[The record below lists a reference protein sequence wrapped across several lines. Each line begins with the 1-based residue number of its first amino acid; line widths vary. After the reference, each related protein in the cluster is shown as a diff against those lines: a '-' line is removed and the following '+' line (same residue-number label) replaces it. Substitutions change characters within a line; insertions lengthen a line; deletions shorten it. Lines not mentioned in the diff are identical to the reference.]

1 MKTKEIVSLII
12 SAAVAFTAC
21 KKKKEDVPGNQPV
34 AKKVYVAGYEE
45 NSSGTYI
52 GRFWVDTSATVISEA
67 NGDVELIDI
76 EVVGNDRY
84 VFGET
89 NMYSGPTKYTVWKN
103 GTVLYEIPYNRAFVP
118 TRMAVSGSDVYLCG
132 TSENTTTNTL
142 RPAIW
147 KNGTVSILS
156 QGYNLAYL
164 SCIYVVG
171 SIVYT
176 AGLEY
181 SSTQAFISVWANGT
195 RQVLATNENPPSSIT
210 VSGTDVYVA
219 GSDASKPAYW
229 KNGTKNLLP
238 VVSNNGRGDCSSL
251 IIAGND
257 VYACG
262 YEGSSSD
269 PYRAVYWKN
278 GVKTYL
284 PPINAAYESYAYNM
298 EIDGN
303 DVYVCGSAERNSN
316 GDYSAVLWKN
326 GVLTNLTPSSVSA
339 EAVTVKVR

>member
-1 MKTKEIVSLII
+1 MKTKLILTVI
-12 SAAVAFTAC
+12 ICAVAFAAC

-34 AKKVYVAGYEE
+34 AKKVYVAGQEE
-45 NSSGTYI
+45 NSSGTTF
-52 GRFWVDTSATVISEA
+52 GRFWVDTLSNSISVS
-67 NGDVELIDI
+67 NGDVYMIDL

-84 VFGET
+84 LFGEVDA
-89 NMYSGPTKYTVWKN
+89 NGVATKYTIWKN
-103 GTVLYEIPYNRAFVP
+103 GTIIYEIPYNRTFVP
-118 TRMAVSGSDVYLCG
+118 TRMAVSGTDIYLCG
-132 TSENTTTNTL
+132 NSENTATNAL

-171 SIVYT
+171 STVYT

-181 SSTQAFISVWANGT
+181 TSTQAFMSVWSNGT
-195 RQVLATNENPPSSIT
+195 RQVLLSTENAPSSIT
-210 VSGTDVYVA
+210 VSGTDVYVT
-219 GSDASKPAYW
+219 GTDGSKPAYW

-238 VVSNNGRGDCSSL
+238 VVSSNGWGECSSL

-262 YEGSSSD
+262 YEGSSSS
-269 PYRAVYWKN
+269 PQRAVYWKN
-278 GVKTYL
+278 GVKNYL
-284 PPINAAYESYAYNM
+284 TPIGASYESEAYSI
-298 EIDGN
+298 EVDGN
-303 DVYVCGSAERNSN
+303 DLYVCGSAERNSN

-326 GVLTNLTPSSVSA
+326 GVLTNLTPSSVDG
-339 EAVTVKVR
+339 EAISVKVR